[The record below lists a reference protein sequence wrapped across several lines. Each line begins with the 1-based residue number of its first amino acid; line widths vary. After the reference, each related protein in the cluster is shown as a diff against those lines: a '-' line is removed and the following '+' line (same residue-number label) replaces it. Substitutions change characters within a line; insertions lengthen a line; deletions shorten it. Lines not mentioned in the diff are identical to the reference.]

1 MAMAGCTV
9 LFSGCGKA
17 NNEYSEAIELME
29 SGNYEEAIPHF
40 ESAIKENNEKAEY
53 YIAYGMALN
62 GISRYKDA
70 IKQFQK
76 AYQDADNKISRQN
89 NKKLYFGEAVAYYG
103 INDYSK
109 VIEACDEA
117 LAIDQ
122 YDDMDEK
129 LGRMKAA
136 AYEFMGN
143 FDDALKTY
151 AELLKDN
158 KLSDIY
164 IARAGLYERLGD
176 IKKAAADYESTLE
189 VDKNCYDAHFAL
201 YNIYKNDDGK
211 IFKDGSKRA
220 DDIITKITGAKM
232 ESAEELMQLGRAY
245 YYIGDYSSAESNLE
259 QSLKDGCDEALY
271 YLGEVKM
278 ADSDYKE
285 SISKFDEY
293 INKVGE
299 TNINGTNIPQ
309 AYNQIAGCY
318 IMLGDYENAESYI
331 EKGTALG
338 TTTAGRMLGRN
349 KVILY
354 EKTSQYKKA
363 KKAAKKYLA
372 EFPSDEDMKKE
383 LSFINTRIKT
393 VSLGREAASTVE

>member
-1 MAMAGCTV
+1 MASCTA
-9 LFSGCGKA
+9 LFSGCGNA
-17 NNEYSEAIELME
+17 SNEYSEAIELME
-29 SGNYEEAIPHF
+29 SGNYKEAIPHM
-40 ESAIKENNEKAEY
+40 ESAIKENDEKAEY

-62 GISRYKDA
+62 GIGRYDDA

-76 AYQDADNKISRQN
+76 AYQDTDNKISKQN
-89 NKKLYFGEAVAYYG
+89 NKKLYFGEAVAYYEM
-103 INDYSK
+103 NDYSK
-109 VIEACDEA
+109 VIKACDEA

-122 YDDMDEK
+122 YDDMNGK
-129 LGRMKAA
+129 LGKMKAA

-151 AELLKDN
+151 TELLKDS
-158 KLSDIY
+158 KLSNIY

-176 IKKAAADYESTLE
+176 IKKAAADYESALE
-189 VDKNCYDAHFAL
+189 VDKNCYNANFAL

-220 DDIITKITGAKM
+220 DNIISKITGAKM

-245 YYIGDYSSAESNLE
+245 YCIGDYSSATSNLE

-278 ADSDYKE
+278 ADNDYKE
-285 SISKFDEY
+285 AISKFDEY

-318 IMLGDYENAESYI
+318 IMLGDYDNAENYI

-338 TTTAGRMLGRN
+338 VTTAGRMLGKN

-363 KKAAKKYLA
+363 KKAAKQYLA

-383 LSFINTRIKT
+383 LSFINTCIKT
-393 VSLGREAASTVE
+393 VSLGRETASTVE